1 MDLYTLTTNIIFG
14 ATAGYIT
21 NNFAIKMLFKEYG
34 PLGGV
39 ILKTKDEFIKNTS
52 QLIEREIVNHHTLEN
67 KLESEEL
74 KLVINR
80 IVKEIIS
87 EKLPQRLEK
96 KNVKDIPEMENTIS
110 NIIKYVVNKE
120 DFSKIDKKYQISSN
134 IFEKDQLEYIISNLF
149 DQLGKELK
157 TNDNSLIDELS
168 NIIYEEIANKK
179 INELID
185 NSLLDKLENNLN
197 KETKNIDIFL
207 KSNFDKEIESYLN
220 DIYNKLK
227 INQKFKKAIQDFIK
241 ENNDIIDDKSA
252 SELLSVFIENI
263 ILVLKSNKGQE
274 EYNKLIENLII
285 DLNHNFTF
293 ADIIGIKENEKNRN
307 FIKKEKDY
315 FFDLM
320 KYWLEYNEEDIEGL
334 LDETLMEVLE
344 GGSGFQNSLQK
355 FLYSFLGEEGVA
367 KYEPV
372 DKMNDYLKEKKE
384 EIDSLSEL
392 KKLIKKYGPGDL
404 LQLLFENDILTV
416 NNLINILE
424 NNKKR
429 IINYLVKNISSQ
441 KITNYL
447 INFFSNLA
455 DNDLQDLII
464 KKIKGKYLYSSE
476 LTGKIENLSSE
487 YISNLKDKKVKDIL
501 NQEIYN
507 KYSQKVNK
515 IVLRKLDEN
524 EKEIINFF
532 VKYSRNSLNETNKYL
547 ANINTDD
554 FLLEILD
561 NFLKITEEDY
571 WKKAVQLIEN
581 NENFSKK
588 SVESLITLLE
598 DNLAEILDGK
608 IEETV
613 SSSLYKLN
621 DEDLQ
626 SVVEDFVGKEL
637 KPITIF
643 GGGLG
648 ALGGILL
655 YFLEN
660 LSSISPVLSSGPI
673 LAVLIYALIG
683 YLTNVIAIWMIF
695 HPYQEKNLFSYSLPL
710 TPGVVAQN
718 KDRFAQSMG
727 EFVDNQLL
735 NANSVTQI
743 LGGKKDD
750 LIEKIQKLIEEDKY
764 KRVENLLKNNSK
776 KITEII
782 SKNLFKTINNNQQR
796 IAEIVSNKISNLEIS
811 TVSNMLK
818 NIDNES
824 LGKLGSKYLA
834 DIINSEIKELK
845 HEEKSITELLKQEN
859 YSFVEDKINDLNQK
873 LWDDNEEIINLEKYL
888 DIDNINKE
896 KIKKLIKDKINQKL
910 KPIELNKINKEYI
923 SLDILKLIE
932 KSNMSAKLLNN
943 IIQLIFNE
951 NRELIK
957 RKFLDLIKNKIK
969 ENNSFLGSLM
979 FNLSGIDELADKTV
993 DHFID
998 NKLADFLEEKEA
1010 SLKKVA
1016 EEFLDDIQKTE
1027 MKETG
1032 LYIKDDFNDI
1042 IANNGKKLK
1051 IEENIVE
1058 LNNLLIDKLFQY
1070 NKNYYIREL
1079 SFLEKINSHNLIKK
1093 LGFNL
1098 NNSLTRN
1105 KKEIKNISFKL
1116 INKVFRKKAEDIKL
1130 KDILADISYEELYYS
1145 LENGLNVIDQNKLF
1159 NFLFDEFNLIFAD
1172 QKLKSFIIK
1181 DKLNNSIEK
1190 IINENK
1196 ENMKEDLKRELPI
1209 YLNNFIQLS
1218 EKETLDYFSLL
1229 FLEISFDSLENNFID
1244 LINAFEIK
1252 EITES
1257 EVEAMTSEEIEDLFY
1272 SFAGKYMNR
1281 LKIYGFSGG
1290 SFGFIS
1296 EIILKYLL
1304 S

>member
-74 KLVINR
+74 KLVINK

-87 EKLPQRLEK
+87 EKLPQRLKK

-149 DQLGKELK
+149 DQLVKELK

-207 KSNFDKEIESYLN
+207 KNNFDKEIESYLN

-367 KYEPV
+367 KYETV

-487 YISNLKDKKVKDIL
+487 YVSNLKNKKVKDIL

-581 NENFSKK
+581 NEDFSKK

-750 LIEKIQKLIEEDKY
+750 LIEKIQKLIEEDKD

-824 LGKLGSKYLA
+824 LGKMGSKYLA
-834 DIINSEIKELK
+834 DILNSEIKELK
-845 HEEKSITELLKQEN
+845 HEEKSITELLKHEN

-873 LWDDNEEIINLEKYL
+873 LWDDNEEI
-888 DIDNINKE
+888 
-896 KIKKLIKDKINQKL
+896 
-910 KPIELNKINKEYI
+910 
-923 SLDILKLIE
+923 
-932 KSNMSAKLLNN
+932 
-943 IIQLIFNE
+943 
-951 NRELIK
+951 
-957 RKFLDLIKNKIK
+957 
-969 ENNSFLGSLM
+969 
-979 FNLSGIDELADKTV
+979 
-993 DHFID
+993 
-998 NKLADFLEEKEA
+998 
-1010 SLKKVA
+1010 
-1016 EEFLDDIQKTE
+1016 
-1027 MKETG
+1027 
-1032 LYIKDDFNDI
+1032 
-1042 IANNGKKLK
+1042 
-1051 IEENIVE
+1051 
-1058 LNNLLIDKLFQY
+1058 
-1070 NKNYYIREL
+1070 
-1079 SFLEKINSHNLIKK
+1079 
-1093 LGFNL
+1093 
-1098 NNSLTRN
+1098 
-1105 KKEIKNISFKL
+1105 
-1116 INKVFRKKAEDIKL
+1116 
-1130 KDILADISYEELYYS
+1130 
-1145 LENGLNVIDQNKLF
+1145 
-1159 NFLFDEFNLIFAD
+1159 
-1172 QKLKSFIIK
+1172 
-1181 DKLNNSIEK
+1181 
-1190 IINENK
+1190 
-1196 ENMKEDLKRELPI
+1196 
-1209 YLNNFIQLS
+1209 
-1218 EKETLDYFSLL
+1218 
-1229 FLEISFDSLENNFID
+1229 
-1244 LINAFEIK
+1244 
-1252 EITES
+1252 
-1257 EVEAMTSEEIEDLFY
+1257 
-1272 SFAGKYMNR
+1272 
-1281 LKIYGFSGG
+1281 
-1290 SFGFIS
+1290 
-1296 EIILKYLL
+1296 
-1304 S
+1304 